1 MADKNYYVTTPI
13 YYVNDRP
20 HIGHAYT
27 TILADV
33 LANYH
38 RLLGVSTYFLTG
50 TDEHGQKVQQAA
62 EKNGL
67 TPQQQCD
74 QTVVRFQ
81 ELWKRL
87 EITND
92 DFIRTTEDR
101 HKSVVQEV
109 LQDLFDRDEIYR
121 ADYEGWYCVACERFF
136 AAKDLVAGNCPE
148 CGRKVDAIQETN
160 YFFRMSKYQDWLIE
174 YIETH
179 PEFIQ
184 PDFRANET
192 LGFLKTKK
200 LQDLCISRPKSRLA
214 WGIELPFDKE
224 FVTYVWFDALLN
236 YITAIGYHPD
246 EKKRSVDF
254 SKWWPA
260 THQLIGKDILTTHTV
275 YWPTMLKAMGVP
287 LPKTV
292 FAHGWWLTGR
302 TKMSKS
308 LGNVVDPMEMVD
320 KYGVDAFRYFLVAE
334 MTLGQDASFTE
345 EAFDRRYNS
354 DLANDLGNLAS
365 RVLSMVSSYCDGK
378 VPDPEQG
385 KKLDPGYTS
394 FGDKDPMT
402 DGQRNPDDYLWD
414 DLWGITSATADGM
427 GSLIEKMKL
436 DAALA
441 SVMYSVREVNVY
453 IQRREPW
460 KSAKEGYMGAVNLT
474 LYHALECIRVCS
486 ALLYPVMPEKM
497 TALRKAIGVR
507 DEDIRPRFDKLKETV
522 LQPGDSIKSLDAP
535 LFPRVEVEKAEE
547 KPVLKQKEKPVNTE
561 PVKPEGVITYD
572 EVMNVK
578 LRTAK
583 VLAAEK
589 VEGADKLLKLQIE
602 VGEEKRQ
609 LVAGIAL
616 HYTPEQVV
624 GKTIVIVANLKPAKI
639 RGVESQGM
647 LLCASMGDQLKLITV
662 DGDLPASGATVK

>member
-1 MADKNYYVTTPI
+1 MADKSYYVTTPI
-13 YYVNDRP
+13 YYVNDKP

-33 LANYH
+33 LASYH
-38 RLLGVSTYFLTG
+38 RLLGIPTYFLTG

-92 DFIRTTEDR
+92 DFIRTTEER
-101 HKSVVQEV
+101 HKVIVQEV

-121 ADYEGWYCVACERFF
+121 AEYQGWYDVTSETFVSD
-136 AAKDLVAGNCPE
+136 KDLEALVEASAYDRPE
-148 CGRKVDAIQETN
+148 DMPNISRISEVN
-160 YFFRMSKYQDWLIE
+160 YFFRMSKYQAWLID

-200 LQDLCISRPKSRLA
+200 LQDLCISRPKARLA
-214 WGIELPFDKE
+214 WGIELPFDKD

-236 YITAIGYHPD
+236 YITAIGY
-246 EKKRSVDF
+246 KRDDAKF
-254 SKWWPA
+254 NQWWPA

-275 YWPTMLKAMGVP
+275 YWPTMLKAMNVP

-308 LGNVVDPMEMVD
+308 LGNVVNPMEMVD
-320 KYGVDAFRYFLVAE
+320 KYGVDAFRYFLIAE

-345 EAFDRRYNS
+345 EAFIRRYNS
-354 DLANDLGNLAS
+354 DLANDLGNLLS
-365 RVLSMVSSYCDGK
+365 RTVNMLGRYCEGK
-378 VPDPEQG
+378 FPKVGTAALGGAPE
-385 KKLDPGYTS
+385 KE
-394 FGDKDPMT
+394 
-402 DGQRNPDDYLWD
+402 LWD
-414 DLWGITSATADGM
+414 TVQQAVVEMENSIDTMRLNGGLNAVLVA
-427 GSLIEKMKL
+427 
-436 DAALA
+436 
-441 SVMYSVREVNVY
+441 VRKVNQY
-453 IQRREPW
+453 FEIKQPW
-460 KSAKEGYMGAVNLT
+460 TQAKEGGAEAVGIT
-474 LYHALECIRVCS
+474 LALAAESLRVCA

-497 TALRKAIGVR
+497 SALRAAFGLGKPDPKLLRTFGVIKAGTAVGN
-507 DEDIRPRFDKLKETV
+507 
-522 LQPGDSIKSLDAP
+522 PGI

-547 KPVLKQKEKPVNTE
+547 KPVLKQKEKPVSTE
-561 PVKPEGVITYD
+561 PVKVEGVITYD
-572 EVMNVK
+572 EAMNVK

-583 VLAAEK
+583 VLQAEK

-647 LLCASMGDQLKLITV
+647 LLCASIGDQLKLITV
-662 DGDLPASGATVK
+662 DGELPASGAVVK